1 MNRYSRFRGSLMVA
15 GLAALVGV
23 SLGACSSSPTTAI
36 ATSTTSSSAVARTS
50 TPQSATSTATPPST
64 SSDSSTPPTTSTTSA
79 LSSST
84 TAAAPPSSTSTAAGS
99 STVSGSRRVIPP
111 GGGSK
116 LGLRPLVVPV
126 KIVHHKSSVE
136 VLVQLKIHSKPFY
149 FLVDTGASVTLID
162 STVAKSLGLAAIGAP
177 GKATSIGCSA
187 PIQPVALADW
197 SVGSQA
203 LPGSLIP
210 SQRTELAGK
219 KIGGIPVA
227 GLLGADLY
235 YLYGTMTVDF
245 KNATMTLGHPAPTG
259 GQSFPIAAR
268 LTAGGVSVIADVS
281 VHGNRGGFLI
291 DTGAAVT
298 ELDSKLANSS
308 ALKKVGA
315 TTKIGAVSCTTS
327 VQPVVFDNAR
337 ISTVKLPTVTAASS
351 ANALTARSNGKIQG
365 LIGADILSTFG
376 SVTFDFKNQRV
387 ILG

>member
-36 ATSTTSSSAVARTS
+36 ATSTTASSAVARTA

-64 SSDSSTPPTTSTTSA
+64 SSGSSASPTTPTLSST
-79 LSSST
+79 
-84 TAAAPPSSTSTAAGS
+84 AATPSSTSTAAGS

-177 GKATSIGCSA
+177 GKATTIGCSA

-203 LPGSLIP
+203 LPDSLIP

-259 GQSFPIAAR
+259 GQSFPIAAH

>member
-1 MNRYSRFRGSLMVA
+1 M
-15 GLAALVGV
+15 
-23 SLGACSSSPTTAI
+23 
-36 ATSTTSSSAVARTS
+36 
-50 TPQSATSTATPPST
+50 
-64 SSDSSTPPTTSTTSA
+64 
-79 LSSST
+79 
-84 TAAAPPSSTSTAAGS
+84 
-99 STVSGSRRVIPP
+99 
-111 GGGSK
+111 GG
-116 LGLRPLVVPV
+116 
-126 KIVHHKSSVE
+126 
-136 VLVQLKIHSKPFY
+136 
-149 FLVDTGASVTLID
+149 
-162 STVAKSLGLAAIGAP
+162 
-177 GKATSIGCSA
+177 
-187 PIQPVALADW
+187 
-197 SVGSQA
+197 QA

-259 GQSFPIAAR
+259 GQSFPIAAH

-291 DTGAAVT
+291 DTGATVT

-327 VQPVVFDNAR
+327 VQPVVFDNAL

-351 ANALTARSNGKIQG
+351 TNALTARSNGKIQG

>member
-36 ATSTTSSSAVARTS
+36 ATSTTASSAVARTA

-64 SSDSSTPPTTSTTSA
+64 SSGSSASPTTPTLSSTAPTPA
-79 LSSST
+79 
-84 TAAAPPSSTSTAAGS
+84 STSTAAGS

-126 KIVHHKSSVE
+126 KIVHHKSSVQ

-177 GKATSIGCSA
+177 GKATTIGCSA

-259 GQSFPIAAR
+259 GQSFPIAAH

-298 ELDSKLANSS
+298 DLDSKLANSS

-315 TTKIGAVSCTTS
+315 TTKIGAVSCATS

>member
-36 ATSTTSSSAVARTS
+36 ATSTTASSAVARTA
-50 TPQSATSTATPPST
+50 TPQSATSTVTPPST
-64 SSDSSTPPTTSTTSA
+64 SSGSSASPTTPT

-84 TAAAPPSSTSTAAGS
+84 AAPTPASTSTAAGS

-126 KIVHHKSSVE
+126 KIVHHKSSVQ

-259 GQSFPIAAR
+259 GQSFPIAAH

-298 ELDSKLANSS
+298 DLDSKLANSS

-327 VQPVVFDNAR
+327 VQPVVFDNAL

-376 SVTFDFKNQRV
+376 SVTFDFKTQRV

>member
-1 MNRYSRFRGSLMVA
+1 MNRYPRFRGRRVVA
-15 GLAALVGV
+15 GLALVGV
-23 SLGACSSSPTTAI
+23 SLGGCSSAPPTAI
-36 ATSTTSSSAVARTS
+36 ATSTTASSAVARTA
-50 TPQSATSTATPPST
+50 TPQSATSTATSPST
-64 SSDSSTPPTTSTTSA
+64 SSGSSASPTTPTR
-79 LSSST
+79 SSGT
-84 TAAAPPSSTSTAAGS
+84 TAATSRSTSTSTSAGS
-99 STVSGSRRVIPP
+99 SAVSGTRRVIPP

-116 LGLRPLVVPV
+116 LGLRPLVIPV
-126 KIVHHKSSVE
+126 KIVHHKAGVQ

-162 STVAKSLGLAAIGAP
+162 STIATSLGLAAIGAP
-177 GKATSIGCSA
+177 GKTTSIGCSA
-187 PIQPVALADW
+187 PVQPVALADW
-197 SVGSQA
+197 SIGGQA

-219 KIGGIPVA
+219 KIGGIPLA

-235 YLYGTMTVDF
+235 YLYGTVTVDF
-245 KNATMTLGHPAPTG
+245 RNATMTLGHPAPTG
-259 GQSFPIAAR
+259 GQSFPIAAH

-291 DTGAAVT
+291 DTGASVT

-315 TTKIGAVSCTTS
+315 PTKIGAVSCTTS

-376 SVTFDFKNQRV
+376 SVTLDFKNQRV
-387 ILG
+387 LLG

>member
-1 MNRYSRFRGSLMVA
+1 
-15 GLAALVGV
+15 
-23 SLGACSSSPTTAI
+23 
-36 ATSTTSSSAVARTS
+36 
-50 TPQSATSTATPPST
+50 
-64 SSDSSTPPTTSTTSA
+64 
-79 LSSST
+79 
-84 TAAAPPSSTSTAAGS
+84 
-99 STVSGSRRVIPP
+99 
-111 GGGSK
+111 
-116 LGLRPLVVPV
+116 VVPV
-126 KIVHHKSSVE
+126 KIVHHKSSVQ

-245 KNATMTLGHPAPTG
+245 KNAMMTLGHPAPTG
-259 GQSFPIAAR
+259 GQSFPIAAH

-298 ELDSKLANSS
+298 DLDSKLANSS

-315 TTKIGAVSCTTS
+315 TTKIGAVSCATS
-327 VQPVVFDNAR
+327 VQSVVFDNAL
-337 ISTVKLPTVTAASS
+337 IGTVKLPTVTAASS

-376 SVTFDFKNQRV
+376 SVTFDFKTQRV

>member
-1 MNRYSRFRGSLMVA
+1 M
-15 GLAALVGV
+15 
-23 SLGACSSSPTTAI
+23 
-36 ATSTTSSSAVARTS
+36 
-50 TPQSATSTATPPST
+50 
-64 SSDSSTPPTTSTTSA
+64 
-79 LSSST
+79 
-84 TAAAPPSSTSTAAGS
+84 
-99 STVSGSRRVIPP
+99 
-111 GGGSK
+111 
-116 LGLRPLVVPV
+116 

-298 ELDSKLANSS
+298 DLDSKLANSS
-308 ALKKVGA
+308 ALKKIGA

-376 SVTFDFKNQRV
+376 SVTFDFKTQRV

>member
-1 MNRYSRFRGSLMVA
+1 MDRYSRFRGSLMVA

-36 ATSTTSSSAVARTS
+36 ATSTTASSAVARTA
-50 TPQSATSTATPPST
+50 TPQSATSTVTPPST
-64 SSDSSTPPTTSTTSA
+64 SSGSLASPTTPTLSSTAPTPA
-79 LSSST
+79 
-84 TAAAPPSSTSTAAGS
+84 STSTAAGS

-126 KIVHHKSSVE
+126 KIVHHKSSVQ

-177 GKATSIGCSA
+177 GKATTIGCSA

-259 GQSFPIAAR
+259 GQSFPIAAH

-298 ELDSKLANSS
+298 DLDSKLANSS

-327 VQPVVFDNAR
+327 VQPVVFDNVR
-337 ISTVKLPTVTAASS
+337 IGTVKLPTVTAASS

-376 SVTFDFKNQRV
+376 SVTFDFKTQRV

>member
-36 ATSTTSSSAVARTS
+36 ATSTTASSAVARTAA
-50 TPQSATSTATPPST
+50 PQSATSTVTPPST
-64 SSDSSTPPTTSTTSA
+64 SSGSSTPTTSTTSA

-84 TAAAPPSSTSTAAGS
+84 TAAATSSSTSTAAGS

-126 KIVHHKSSVE
+126 KIVHHKSSVQ

-177 GKATSIGCSA
+177 GKATTIGCSA

-245 KNATMTLGHPAPTG
+245 KNATMTLGHPAPPG
-259 GQSFPIAAR
+259 GQSFPIAAH

-298 ELDSKLANSS
+298 DLDSKLANSS

-315 TTKIGAVSCTTS
+315 PTKIGAVSCTTS

-337 ISTVKLPTVTAASS
+337 IGTVKLPTVTAASS

>member
-23 SLGACSSSPTTAI
+23 SVGACSSSPTTAI
-36 ATSTTSSSAVARTS
+36 ATSTTASSAVARTA
-50 TPQSATSTATPPST
+50 TPQSATSTVTPPST
-64 SSDSSTPPTTSTTSA
+64 SSGSSTPPTTPT

-84 TAAAPPSSTSTAAGS
+84 AAPTPASTSTAAGS
-99 STVSGSRRVIPP
+99 STVSSSRRVIPP

-126 KIVHHKSSVE
+126 KIVHHKSSVQ

-245 KNATMTLGHPAPTG
+245 KNATMTLGHPAPPG

-298 ELDSKLANSS
+298 DLDSKLANSS

-337 ISTVKLPTVTAASS
+337 IGTVKLPTVTAASS

>member
-1 MNRYSRFRGSLMVA
+1 MNRYSRFRGSLMTA
-15 GLAALVGV
+15 GLAALAGV
-23 SLGACSSSPTTAI
+23 SLGACSSSPPTAI
-36 ATSTTSSSAVARTS
+36 ATSTTASSAVARTA
-50 TPQSATSTATPPST
+50 TPQLVTSTATPPST
-64 SSDSSTPPTTSTTSA
+64 SSGSSASPTTPT

-84 TAAAPPSSTSTAAGS
+84 TAAATPASTSTAAES
-99 STVSGSRRVIPP
+99 STVSGARRVTPP

-126 KIVHHKSSVE
+126 KIVHHKSSVQ
-136 VLVQLKIHSKPFY
+136 VLVLAKIHSKPFY

-177 GKATSIGCSA
+177 GKATTIGCSA

-197 SVGSQA
+197 SVGGQA

-219 KIGGIPVA
+219 TIGGIPVA

-259 GQSFPIAAR
+259 GQSFPIAAH

-291 DTGAAVT
+291 DTGATVT

-327 VQPVVFDNAR
+327 VQPVVFDNAL

-351 ANALTARSNGKIQG
+351 TNALTARSNGKIQG

-376 SVTFDFKNQRV
+376 SVTIDFKNQRV

>member
-1 MNRYSRFRGSLMVA
+1 MDRYSRFRGSLMVA

-36 ATSTTSSSAVARTS
+36 ATSTTASSAVARTA
-50 TPQSATSTATPPST
+50 TPQSVTSTVTPPST
-64 SSDSSTPPTTSTTSA
+64 SSGSSASPTTPT

-84 TAAAPPSSTSTAAGS
+84 AAPTPASTSTAAGS

-126 KIVHHKSSVE
+126 KIVHHKSSVQ

-177 GKATSIGCSA
+177 GKATTIGCSA

-259 GQSFPIAAR
+259 GQSFPIAAH

-298 ELDSKLANSS
+298 DLDSKLANSS

-337 ISTVKLPTVTAASS
+337 IGTVKLPTVTAASS

>member
-36 ATSTTSSSAVARTS
+36 ATSTTASSAVARTA
-50 TPQSATSTATPPST
+50 TPQSATSTVTPPST
-64 SSDSSTPPTTSTTSA
+64 SSGSSTPPTTPT

-84 TAAAPPSSTSTAAGS
+84 AAPTPASTSTAAGS
-99 STVSGSRRVIPP
+99 STVSSSRRVIPP

-126 KIVHHKSSVE
+126 KIVHHKSSVQ

-298 ELDSKLANSS
+298 DLDSKLANSS

-337 ISTVKLPTVTAASS
+337 IGTVKLPTVTAASS

>member
-36 ATSTTSSSAVARTS
+36 ATSTTASSAVARTA
-50 TPQSATSTATPPST
+50 TPQSATSTVTPPST
-64 SSDSSTPPTTSTTSA
+64 SSGSSASPTTPT

-84 TAAAPPSSTSTAAGS
+84 AAPTPASTSTAAGS

-126 KIVHHKSSVE
+126 KIVHHKSSVQ

-162 STVAKSLGLAAIGAP
+162 STVAKSLGLAAIGVP

-259 GQSFPIAAR
+259 GQSFPIAAH

-298 ELDSKLANSS
+298 DLDSKLANSS

-327 VQPVVFDNAR
+327 VQPVV
-337 ISTVKLPTVTAASS
+337 STTPGS
-351 ANALTARSNGKIQG
+351 APSNCPQ
-365 LIGADILSTFG
+365 
-376 SVTFDFKNQRV
+376 
-387 ILG
+387 

>member
-23 SLGACSSSPTTAI
+23 SVGACSSSPTTAI

-126 KIVHHKSSVE
+126 KIVHHKSSVQ

-177 GKATSIGCSA
+177 GKATTIGCSA

-197 SVGSQA
+197 SVGGQV

-210 SQRTELAGK
+210 SQRTDLAGK

-259 GQSFPIAAR
+259 GQSFPIAAH

-298 ELDSKLANSS
+298 DLDSKLANSS

-315 TTKIGAVSCTTS
+315 TTKIGAVSCATS

>member
-23 SLGACSSSPTTAI
+23 SVGACSSSPTTAI
-36 ATSTTSSSAVARTS
+36 ATSTTSSSAVARTA
-50 TPQSATSTATPPST
+50 TPQSATSTVTPPST
-64 SSDSSTPPTTSTTSA
+64 SSGSSTPPTTPT

-84 TAAAPPSSTSTAAGS
+84 AAPTPASTSTAAGS

-126 KIVHHKSSVE
+126 KIVHHKSSVQ

-245 KNATMTLGHPAPTG
+245 KNATMTLDIPRRPAANR
-259 GQSFPIAAR
+259 FPSPR
-268 LTAGGVSVIADVS
+268 TSPPAG
-281 VHGNRGGFLI
+281 
-291 DTGAAVT
+291 
-298 ELDSKLANSS
+298 
-308 ALKKVGA
+308 
-315 TTKIGAVSCTTS
+315 
-327 VQPVVFDNAR
+327 
-337 ISTVKLPTVTAASS
+337 
-351 ANALTARSNGKIQG
+351 
-365 LIGADILSTFG
+365 
-376 SVTFDFKNQRV
+376 
-387 ILG
+387 

>member
-36 ATSTTSSSAVARTS
+36 ATSTTASSAVARTA

-64 SSDSSTPPTTSTTSA
+64 SSGSSASPTTPTLSST
-79 LSSST
+79 
-84 TAAAPPSSTSTAAGS
+84 AATPASTSTAAGS

-126 KIVHHKSSVE
+126 KIVHHKSSVQ

-177 GKATSIGCSA
+177 GKATTIGCSA

-259 GQSFPIAAR
+259 GQSFPIAAH

-298 ELDSKLANSS
+298 DLDSKLANSS

>member
-36 ATSTTSSSAVARTS
+36 ATSTTASSAVARTA

-64 SSDSSTPPTTSTTSA
+64 SSGSSASPTTPTLSST
-79 LSSST
+79 
-84 TAAAPPSSTSTAAGS
+84 AATPSSTSTAAGS

-177 GKATSIGCSA
+177 GKATTIGCSA

-197 SVGSQA
+197 SVGGQV

>member
-36 ATSTTSSSAVARTS
+36 ATSTTASSAVARTA

-64 SSDSSTPPTTSTTSA
+64 SSGSSASPTTPTLSST
-79 LSSST
+79 
-84 TAAAPPSSTSTAAGS
+84 AATPASTSTAAGS

-126 KIVHHKSSVE
+126 KIVHHKSSVQ

-177 GKATSIGCSA
+177 GKATTIGCSA

-259 GQSFPIAAR
+259 GQSFPIAAH

-298 ELDSKLANSS
+298 DLDSKLANSS

-315 TTKIGAVSCTTS
+315 TTKIGAVSCATS

-376 SVTFDFKNQRV
+376 SVTFDFKTQRV